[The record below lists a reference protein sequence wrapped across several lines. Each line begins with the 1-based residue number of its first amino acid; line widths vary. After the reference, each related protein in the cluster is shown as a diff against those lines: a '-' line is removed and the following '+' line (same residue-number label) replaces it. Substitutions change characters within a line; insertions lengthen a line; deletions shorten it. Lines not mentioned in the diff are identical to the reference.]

1 MSIKKPKTLITPIRS
16 TLRMMYSHTQ
26 EMTVNPRKLCHSHS
40 SPEMKVA
47 DESGDHYSFWLHPV
61 RPSLTEHDRGH
72 VLGEDGKTLTH
83 CDKRI
88 SQRSISELLV
98 HLLQPTSD
106 PLSSPLPP
114 FIQTNYRLPDTLNMP
129 QITFCN

>member
-1 MSIKKPKTLITPIRS
+1 MNIKQNANHAHTFHIVYDVQSHKRNDSKPMDAVSLF
-16 TLRMMYSHTQ
+16 
-26 EMTVNPRKLCHSHS
+26 HS

-47 DESGDHYSFWLHPV
+47 DESGDHYNVWLHLV
-61 RPSLTEHDRGH
+61 RPSLTEHDCGH

-88 SQRSISELLV
+88 SQRSISELLL

-106 PLSSPLPP
+106 PLSPHHPIVHS
-114 FIQTNYRLPDTLNMP
+114 N
-129 QITFCN
+129 